1 MATYIS
7 KSRARIAIAAAVLVL
22 VSEAVLYFTLVGLFD
37 RSVEVM
43 QEHAV
48 DQMASFNA
56 AAVNQLQQQ
65 AHGVAVSPNLAR
77 ILRTGYSITT
87 DFDTVRALVESIGA
101 IANHVPRRYA
111 AEAYAY
117 SEATGAVI
125 TGQGFIDKSA
135 APQQETIEALGD
147 GTHDYRWSVSAGNR
161 LVYVAP
167 VPLSGAER
175 AGAVFIEVD
184 RSLAGHWLSDRGP
197 LGPSAYYVLNRD
209 GVVLASQLDDNLIEY
224 FAPDDTEEHLR
235 GFSEGAAVHR
245 LGGEAYAT
253 YVQAAG
259 TTGWRYL
266 VFAPASLF
274 RGQSELVVVSGV
286 AIALMFVAAAVLASF
301 PLSKLVYRPIRALS
315 ERIDTEFKASVEADS
330 GASPV
335 AGMAGADD
343 LERIAAEFSF
353 LAQTN
358 REHKERFER
367 DKEALR
373 DGFVR
378 DILMG
383 RISDDTGLRRDAE
396 YLDVA
401 VDVAGFSVVLV
412 SYPKAVAPTAHGR
425 QLFRQTIRREIG
437 RVPTDSHA
445 RVYVVNEADYALVLI
460 GHDTA
465 DARAAFSVSDGLIR
479 RLSRLFSDPIL
490 ICVGSFVDAV
500 GEVVFSTRDAQR
512 LFGLTKS
519 SPDSRVVSDTDLLEW
534 GMDRGEIYSTERAV
548 DTVRR
553 SLEVGNIAEAR
564 ETVARLIKE
573 GLVSGNPAYRRL
585 KVTEL
590 GNVLISHV
598 LLKLGW
604 SDFFADANPWIE
616 VQKLVESADPAEWFT
631 ARFEEL
637 QKRLEA
643 SALSGTEILVERIK
657 RRIDE
662 KYTEPLTVDDLAEEF
677 QISRSHF
684 SSIFKKGMGATF
696 VEYLNRVRVDAACEL
711 LRNSDRLVKQIAV
724 EAGFGSKQNF
734 IRVFRTVTGL
744 TPSEFRHKE
753 QTILLEKEHS

>member
-77 ILRTGYSITT
+77 VLRTGYSITT
-87 DFDTVRALVESIGA
+87 DFDTVRAMVESIGA
-101 IANHVPRRYA
+101 IANHVPRRYE

-117 SEATGAVI
+117 SEATGTVI
-125 TGQGFIDKSA
+125 TGQGFIDISA
-135 APQQETIEALGD
+135 ARQREIIESLGD
-147 GTHDYRWSVSAGNR
+147 GAHDYRWSVGAGDR

-167 VPLSGAER
+167 VPLSGADR

-184 RSLAGHWLSDRGP
+184 KSLAGHWLSDRGP
-197 LGPSAYYVLNRD
+197 LGPSAYYVLSGD
-209 GVVLASQLDDNLIEY
+209 GEVLASRLDDNLTEY
-224 FAPDDTEEHLR
+224 FALGEGEQDLR
-235 GFSEGAAVHR
+235 RFSDGAAVHR

-253 YVQAAG
+253 YVQASA

-286 AIALMFVAAAVLASF
+286 AIALMFVVAAILASF

-315 ERIDTEFKASVEADS
+315 ERIDTEFKASVEADT
-330 GASPV
+330 GASSF
-335 AGMAGADD
+335 AGITGADD

-353 LAQTN
+353 LARTN
-358 REHKERFER
+358 REHRERFER

-383 RISDDTGLRRDAE
+383 RISDDMGLRRDAE

-401 VDVAGFSVVLV
+401 IEVAGFSVLLV
-412 SYPKAVAPTAHGR
+412 SYPTAVAPTAHGR
-425 QLFRQTIRREIG
+425 QLFRQTIRRELV
-437 RVPTDSHA
+437 RASTSTLP

-460 GHDTA
+460 GHGTPDP
-465 DARAAFSVSDGLIR
+465 RAAFSVSEGLIR
-479 RLSRLFSDPIL
+479 RLSRLFSDPVL
-490 ICVGSFVDAV
+490 ICVGSFAYAV
-500 GEVVFSTRDAQR
+500 SDVVFSTRDAQR

-519 SPDSRVVSDTDLLEW
+519 SPDSKVVSDTDPIEW
-534 GMDRGEIYSTERAV
+534 GMDRGEIYATEQAV
-548 DTVRR
+548 ETVRR
-553 SLEVGNIAEAR
+553 SLEVGNIAEAQ

-616 VQKLVESADPAEWFT
+616 VQRLVESADPAEWFT

-637 QKRLEA
+637 QERLEA
-643 SALSGTEILVERIK
+643 SALSCTEILVERIK
-657 RRIDE
+657 RRIDQH
-662 KYTEPLTVDDLAEEF
+662 YTHPLTVDGLAEGF

-684 SSIFKKGMGATF
+684 SSIFKKGMGVTF
-696 VEYLNRVRVDAACEL
+696 VEYLNRVRVAAACEL
-711 LRNSDRLVKQIAV
+711 LRDSDRLVKQIAV
-724 EAGFGSKQNF
+724 EVGFGSKQNF
-734 IRVFRTVTGL
+734 IRVFRAVTGL
-744 TPSEFRHKE
+744 TPSDFRHKE
-753 QTILLEKEHS
+753 QTILLENEHS